1 MAEAVSSALAGK
13 IGKQE
18 ADRIVEEASRKAI
31 AAKRD
36 LQDVLRE
43 DDQVKLS
50 VGELA
55 RLFEPMGY
63 QGVAQTFIDR
73 IVGSLHGRTGK
84 R

>member
-36 LQDVLRE
+36 LQDVLR
-43 DDQVKLS
+43 KTI
-50 VGELA
+50 
-55 RLFEPMGY
+55 R
-63 QGVAQTFIDR
+63 
-73 IVGSLHGRTGK
+73 
-84 R
+84 